1 MIYTK
6 AIPYTTIMIISK
18 QNIHDVEKVGKKFV
32 RISSIP
38 L

>member
-6 AIPYTTIMIISK
+6 PIPYTTIMIISK
-18 QNIHDVEKVGKKFV
+18 QNIHDVEKEFV
-32 RISSIP
+32 RFSSVP